1 MKKRHPHNPNLTL
14 IEGPEWNGLKLLSKH
29 SPYIEQYLERILE
42 TMRRSVDRYRRTTA
56 LRIDLRIPVESMTPD
71 SDVMSRFFGSLQAKI
86 NAHQLRKARLE
97 QRVHSCE
104 LRYIWVRE
112 KNTAHHR
119 HYHCCLFLNGDA
131 YRHLGSFITQKEQES
146 TRNMANRIRSAWA
159 SALGC
164 SWEESQGLVNYTKK
178 GIYRVDAN
186 DPSLWDS
193 YSGVFKRLSY
203 FAKTKTKHFGGGKNN
218 FGCSRR

>member
-14 IEGPEWNGLKLLSKH
+14 IEGTEWNGLPLLRKH
-29 SPYIEQYLERILE
+29 SPYIEQYLEQILE

-56 LRIDLRIPVESMTPD
+56 LRIDLRIPVDSITPD
-71 SDVMSRFFGSLQAKI
+71 SDVISRFFASLQAKI
-86 NAHQLRKARLE
+86 NAHQLRKARFE

-112 KNTAHHR
+112 RNTAHHR

-131 YRHLGSFITQKEQES
+131 YRHLGSFIKQEEQES

-164 SWEESQGLVNYTKK
+164 SWEESQGLVNYTRR

-186 DPSLWDS
+186 SPSLWES
-193 YSGVFKRLSY
+193 YSGLFKRLSY
-203 FAKTKTKHFGGGKNN
+203 FAKARTKVFGSGKNN

>member
-1 MKKRHPHNPNLTL
+1 MQKRHPHNPNLTL
-14 IEGPEWNGLKLLSKH
+14 IEGTEWNGLPLLRKH
-29 SPYIEQYLERILE
+29 SPYIEQYLEQILE

-56 LRIDLRIPVESMTPD
+56 LRIDLRIPVDSITPD
-71 SDVMSRFFGSLQAKI
+71 SDVISRFFASLQAKI
-86 NAHQLRKARLE
+86 NAHQLRKARFE

-112 KNTAHHR
+112 RNTAHHR

-131 YRHLGSFITQKEQES
+131 YRHLGSFIKQEEQES

-159 SALGC
+159 SALGY
-164 SWEESQGLVNYTKK
+164 SWEESQGLVNYTRR

-186 DPSLWDS
+186 SPSLWGS
-193 YSGVFKRLSY
+193 YSGLFKRLSY
-203 FAKTKTKHFGGGKNN
+203 FAKARTKVFGSGKNN

>member
-14 IEGPEWNGLKLLSKH
+14 IDGPEWNDFPLCPKH

-42 TMRRSVDRYRRTTA
+42 TMKRSVDRYRRTTA
-56 LRIDLRIPVESMTPD
+56 LRIDLRIPVGSIAPD
-71 SDVMSRFFGSLQAKI
+71 SEVISRFFGSLQAKI

-112 KNTAHHR
+112 RNTSHHR

-131 YRHLGSFITQKEQES
+131 YRYLGSFITQREQES
-146 TRNMANRIRSAWA
+146 TRNLANRIRSAWA

-164 SWEESQGLVNYTKK
+164 SWEESQGLVNYTEN

-186 DPSLWDS
+186 SPSLWDS
-193 YSGVFKRLSY
+193 YSELFERLSY
-203 FAKTKTKHFGGGKNN
+203 FAKTKTKTFGNGKNN